1 MKLAELLKGLDYTC
15 TAGLNITIDD
25 IVYDSR
31 KTGPGRVFVCLKGSN
46 TDGHAFA
53 AQAARAG
60 AAAIVAEDKIEAA
73 GAPVVYVPS
82 TRLALAAMSA
92 TLFRHPTRELL
103 MVGITGTKGKTTC
116 AYMVRSI

>member
-53 AQAARAG
+53 AQAAKAG
-60 AAAIVAEDKIEAA
+60 AAAIVAEDKICLL
-73 GAPVVYVPS
+73 YTSPS
-82 TRLALAAMSA
+82 PRD
-92 TLFRHPTRELL
+92 
-103 MVGITGTKGKTTC
+103 
-116 AYMVRSI
+116 